1 MTRFVLNVNHDPEL
15 RQILDR
21 MMNNTVDRLDYDHP
35 LKGIFHHSAL
45 ATLFRQICCDTFI
58 KEELEFAAKN
68 EKENKLIQLEI
79 KEDLGPK
86 KISLNIFEQQLLIL
100 MGTTQKLLTRPSE
113 KIERGDV
120 QEAKYF
126 QDGRR
131 RQIILNSFE
140 ALGLSDPKSSGI
152 VADKPMNIIVC
163 GGFSFR
169 FWDRM
174 ITALKFIVEFLKK
187 YKQPIQLIIAGGSRL
202 LKDDYR
208 DRGFLQ
214 SKLPDK
220 IKEIAKLENELEMLK
235 FITEYFLIIYRTKHP
250 EIFDYITVS
259 YTSTLPQLGNTRAH
273 TQDVAGEIKVEKRD
287 TLTKI
292 VTEPPFWVY
301 QLLTHQYK
309 MENNEIQAIVG
320 LSHSSTT
327 MEDRYDALSRAI
339 YITVL
344 QVLLNNHPDL
354 SAKEIDLI
362 VKQYKDAYAAKKYDS
377 IISRHM
383 TTSISELKPSSLTMS

>member
-1 MTRFVLNVNHDPEL
+1 MTRFLLNVNHDPEL
-15 RQILDR
+15 RQILDG
-21 MMNNTVDRLDYDHP
+21 MMNNTLGQLDYDHP

-58 KEELEFAAKN
+58 KEELKSAAKN
-68 EKENKLIQLEI
+68 ENKLTQLEI
-79 KEDLGPK
+79 KIDSEPK
-86 KISLNIFEQQLLIL
+86 KISLNIFELQLLIL
-100 MGTTQKLLTRPSE
+100 MGATQKLLTRPSE

-126 QDGRR
+126 QDERR
-131 RQIILNSFE
+131 RKIILNSFE
-140 ALGLSDPKSSGI
+140 ALGLFNPKSSGI
-152 VADKPMNIIVC
+152 VADKPMNTIVC

-174 ITALKFIVEFLKK
+174 ITALEFIVEFLKK
-187 YKQPIQLIIAGGSRL
+187 YQQPIQIIIAGGSRR

-208 DRGFLQ
+208 DRGFLH

-220 IKEIAKLENELEMLK
+220 IKEIAKLDDELEMLK
-235 FITEYFLIIYRTKHP
+235 FITEYFLIIYRTEHP

-259 YTSTLPQLGNTRAH
+259 YTSTLPQIGNTRAH
-273 TQDVAGEIKVEKRD
+273 TQDVAEEIKVEKRD
-287 TLTKI
+287 ALTKI

-309 MENNEIQAIVG
+309 MKNNGIQAIVG
-320 LSHSSTT
+320 PSHPSTT
-327 MEDRYDALSRAI
+327 IEDCYDALARAI
-339 YITVL
+339 FITVL
-344 QVLLNNHPDL
+344 QVMVNNHPEL
-354 SAKEIDLI
+354 SPKEIDLI

-377 IISRHM
+377 IISNHM
-383 TTSISELKPSSLTMS
+383 TTSLSELKPSNLTIS